1 VHGRSAATADVDGQE
16 TAAMTSS
23 MTSSPSSSA
32 AAAGVLDDDKDDAAV
47 TQTDDVSQTQ
57 SYDSRQLMS
66 DKVRPQ
72 TVSYL
77 RSLISV
83 YFRLQVSELVS
94 TAFQLEVCRYFC
106 KHNAASCPSKLV
118 LCSITVSPTFTSILS
133 FLEFPDILAHI
144 FTKITQRNIFHC
156 AVRCNACQ

>member
-1 VHGRSAATADVDGQE
+1 MHGRSAATADVDGQE

-23 MTSSPSSSA
+23 MTSAPSSSA

-77 RSLISV
+77 RSLAYTFV
-83 YFRLQVSELVS
+83 YKS
-94 TAFQLEVCRYFC
+94 
-106 KHNAASCPSKLV
+106 PS
-118 LCSITVSPTFTSILS
+118 
-133 FLEFPDILAHI
+133 
-144 FTKITQRNIFHC
+144 
-156 AVRCNACQ
+156 